1 MSEERAK
8 NAAELLTRTL
18 RQRRHNEFMIVLHR
32 AGDGGGRG
40 CWWVGGLV
48 GSGLLRRLLPQAVRA
63 LRLFGVLGALGH
75 KDENRDLG
83 SE

>member
-32 AGDGGGRG
+32 AGDGGGG
-40 CWWVGGLV
+40 GVGGLV